1 MSGGGFVLG
10 KPALTPEFCL
20 RVVVSSTPFP
30 SRFRPPESK
39 PSKMTLFDLGIV
51 DSQSSGV
58 FVQGIKSKIFPWH
71 IDNAKIASSSDTT
84 LQDAADSV
92 EENAF

>member
-1 MSGGGFVLG
+1 MLV

-20 RVVVSSTPFP
+20 HVVVSSTPFP
-30 SRFRPPESK
+30 SRFRPPKSK
-39 PSKMTLFDLGIV
+39 PSKMTLFDLGVV

-58 FVQGIKSKIFPWH
+58 FVQGVKSKIFPWH
-71 IDNAKIASSSDTT
+71 IDDTKIAGSSETV

-92 EENAF
+92 QQNAF